1 MRFLLPLGASID
13 QDEIQG
19 FSRTIAEIEW
29 LLLSLV
35 LVYLVVSGVPSSE
48 QPAVEMALF
57 LFAAFILG
65 LHYIHFY
72 RLESLTKLAAE
83 TWVMIVFVTW
93 VAWNTGKAESALLN
107 LYLLP
112 VIASALIFGKTMTF
126 LQIGTITACFVLLG
140 WDSIRLTSHRLTWF
154 GSILAQ
160 LGPTV
165 LVAYITTMLSAD
177 IRHALDKI
185 KRVSDTDEL
194 TGLYNMRSF
203 GAIVQRSL
211 RQAARHSQVLSLVM
225 IDSDNLK
232 AINDSYGHD
241 AGNKLLVQVVNR
253 IRDAV
258 RTSDTI
264 ARYGGDEF
272 LALLPQTGLSGAL
285 EVAERVRRAIEDA
298 RIDIGGHMVRTTV
311 SIGVVTYPSDGGD
324 VAALMEKVD
333 RALYKAK
340 QVGKNCVV
348 AHSDAQ
354 GALPFDDPRIAA

>member
-1 MRFLLPLGASID
+1 MRPILPSGASID
-13 QDEIQG
+13 LDEIKG

-35 LVYLVVSGVPSSE
+35 LVYLVVSGVPASE

-57 LFAAFILG
+57 LFAAFILS

-72 RLESLTKLAAE
+72 KLESLPKLAVE
-83 TWVMIVFVTW
+83 TWVMIAFVTW
-93 VAWNTGKAESALLN
+93 VAWSTGKADSPLLN

-112 VIASALIFGKTMTF
+112 VIASALIFGKVMTF
-126 LQIGTITACFVLLG
+126 LAIAAIAACFILLG
-140 WDSIRLTSHRLTWF
+140 WDSTYLTSHRVTWF

-160 LGPTV
+160 LGPV
-165 LVAYITTMLSAD
+165 ILVAYITTMLSAD

-185 KRVSDTDEL
+185 KLVSDTDEL
-194 TGLYNMRSF
+194 TGLYNMRAF
-203 GAIVQRSL
+203 GPILQRSL
-211 RQAARHSQVLSLVM
+211 REAARHSQSLSLAM

-258 RTSDTI
+258 RSSDTI

-272 LALLPQTGLSGAL
+272 VVLLPQTGLAGAL
-285 EVAERVRRAIEDA
+285 EVTERVRRAVEDV
-298 RIDIGGHMVRTTV
+298 RIDIGGHLARTTV
-311 SIGVVTYPSDGGD
+311 SI
-324 VAALMEKVD
+324 
-333 RALYKAK
+333 
-340 QVGKNCVV
+340 
-348 AHSDAQ
+348 
-354 GALPFDDPRIAA
+354 

>member
-1 MRFLLPLGASID
+1 MQSLLPIGAPID
-13 QDEIQG
+13 QDEIKG

-35 LVYLVVSGVPSSE
+35 LVYFVVSGLPSSE
-48 QPAVEMALF
+48 RPAVEMALF

-72 RLESLTKLAAE
+72 KLESLPKLAAE

-93 VAWNTGKAESALLN
+93 VAWNTGRAESPLLN

-112 VIASALIFGKTMTF
+112 VIASALIFGKVMTF
-126 LQIGTITACFVLLG
+126 LGIAAIAACFVLLG
-140 WDSIRLTSHRLTWF
+140 WDSTRLTSHPLGWF

-160 LGPTV
+160 LGPVV

-177 IRHALDKI
+177 IRNALNKI
-185 KRVSDTDEL
+185 KNVSDTDEL
-194 TGLYNMRSF
+194 TGLYNMRAF
-203 GAIVQRSL
+203 GAILQRSL
-211 RQAARHSQVLSLVM
+211 REAARHSQPLSLAM

-241 AGNKLLVQVVNR
+241 AGNKLLVQLVNR

-272 LALLPQTGLSGAL
+272 LVLLPQTGSAGAV
-285 EVAERVRRAIEDA
+285 EVAERIRRGIEDA
-298 RIDIGGHMVRTTV
+298 RIDIGGHVARATV
-311 SIGVVTYPSDGGD
+311 SVGVVTYPTDGGD
-324 VAALMEKVD
+324 LPTMMEKVD

-340 QVGKNCVV
+340 QAGRNRVV

-354 GALPFDDPRIAA
+354 ALLPFDDPRIAA